1 MFEYIYKNFPKF
13 LVMIAVALGLVITV
27 TLITIESQN
36 PPKVVSSKTY
46 TWSDDKQK
54 QAEALIE
61 KGYSKQSAASIVG
74 NTATESDSNP
84 TIFVLRGEKE
94 PFSFTNSFDNA
105 VNQIISH
112 MTKKTFDKPI
122 KQFNIEN
129 DTIHYNKSELELY
142 HNQDFKFKY
151 YSLDSP
157 TPWLGKTDSDKHVT
171 YTNELFN
178 FGKPDYFIKSNDFSK
193 NEKPALIKNPTVTM
207 KPSKFASKEDEKYK
221 DNHDAKW
228 TVMKRSITIDKL
240 DIKSKNAA
248 TQYDITVQETLKC
261 SNIDA
266 LSEATNNTNGLP

>member
-1 MFEYIYKNFPKF
+1 MSEYIYKNFPKF

-46 TWSDDKQK
+46 TWSTDKQK
-54 QAEALIE
+54 QAEALID

-74 NTATESDSNP
+74 NTTTESDGNP

-112 MTKKTFDKPI
+112 MTKTTFDKPI

-171 YTNELFN
+171 YTDELFN

-193 NEKPALIKNPTVTM
+193 NEKPALINNPTITM

-228 TVMKRSITIDKL
+228 TVVKRSITIDKL

>member
-1 MFEYIYKNFPKF
+1 MFEYIYKNFSKF
-13 LVMIAVALGLVITV
+13 CAMILIALALVVGVALVMVQ
-27 TLITIESQN
+27 QN

-61 KGYSKQSAASIVG
+61 KGYSKQSAANIVG

-94 PFSFTNSFDNA
+94 PFSFTNSFDNV
-105 VNQIISH
+105 VNQIINY
-112 MTKKTFDKPI
+112 MTKTTFDKPI
-122 KQFNIEN
+122 RQFDIEN
-129 DTIHYNKSELELY
+129 DTIYYDKSELELH

-193 NEKPALIKNPTVTM
+193 NEKPALIKNPTITM

-221 DNHDAKW
+221 NHPDAEWK
-228 TVMKRSITIDKL
+228 VVKRSITIDRL
-240 DIKSKNAA
+240 DINSNIDSERF
-248 TQYDITVQETLKC
+248 DITVQEVLEC
-261 SNIDA
+261 SNISA
-266 LSEATNNTNGLP
+266 LSETTNNTNGLP

>member
-1 MFEYIYKNFPKF
+1 MFEYIYKNFSKF
-13 LVMIAVALGLVITV
+13 CAMILIALALVVGVALVMVQ
-27 TLITIESQN
+27 QN

-61 KGYSKQSAASIVG
+61 KGYSKQSAANIVG

-94 PFSFTNSFDNA
+94 PFSFTNSFDNV
-105 VNQIISH
+105 VNQIINY
-112 MTKKTFDKPI
+112 MTKTTFDKPI
-122 KQFNIEN
+122 RQFDIEN
-129 DTIHYNKSELELY
+129 DTIYYDKSELELH

-193 NEKPALIKNPTVTM
+193 NEKPALIKNPTITM
-207 KPSKFASKEDEKYK
+207 KPSKFASKDDEKYK

-228 TVMKRSITIDKL
+228 TVVNRSITIDKL

>member
-1 MFEYIYKNFPKF
+1 MLEYIYKNFPKF
-13 LVMIAVALGLVITV
+13 LIMIAIALGLVITAG
-27 TLITIESQN
+27 LIIIQFQN

-46 TWSDDKQK
+46 IWSTDKQK
-54 QAEALIE
+54 QAEALID

-74 NTATESDSNP
+74 NTTTESDGNP
-84 TIFVLRGEKE
+84 TIFVLRGERE
-94 PFSFTNSFDNA
+94 PFSFTNSFDNV
-105 VNQIISH
+105 VNQITNY
-112 MTKKTFDKPI
+112 MTKTTFDKPI
-122 KQFNIEN
+122 RQFDIEN
-129 DTIHYNKSELELY
+129 DTIYYNKSELELH

-151 YSLDSP
+151 YSLDSS

-171 YTNELFN
+171 YTDELFN

-193 NEKPALIKNPTVTM
+193 NEKPALIKNPTITM

-228 TVMKRSITIDKL
+228 TVVKRSITIDKL

>member
-1 MFEYIYKNFPKF
+1 MFEYIYKNFSKF
-13 LVMIAVALGLVITV
+13 CAMILIALALVVGVALVMVQ
-27 TLITIESQN
+27 QN
-36 PPKVVSSKTY
+36 PPKVLSSKTY
-46 TWSDDKQK
+46 TWSTDKQK

-94 PFSFTNSFDNA
+94 PFSFTNSFDNV
-105 VNQIISH
+105 VNQIINY
-112 MTKKTFDKPI
+112 MTKTTFDKPI
-122 KQFNIEN
+122 RQFDIEN
-129 DTIHYNKSELELY
+129 DTIYYDKSELELH

-157 TPWLGKTDSDKHVT
+157 TPWLGKTNSDKHVT
-171 YTNELFN
+171 YTDELFN

-193 NEKPALIKNPTVTM
+193 NEKPALIKNPTITM
-207 KPSKFASKEDEKYK
+207 KPSKFASKDDEKYK

-228 TVMKRSITIDKL
+228 TVVKRSITIDKL

>member
-1 MFEYIYKNFPKF
+1 MFEYIYKNFSKF
-13 LVMIAVALGLVITV
+13 CAMILIALALVVGVALVMVQ
-27 TLITIESQN
+27 QN

-61 KGYSKQSAASIVG
+61 KGYSKQSAANIVR

-94 PFSFTNSFDNA
+94 PFSFTNSFDNV
-105 VNQIISH
+105 VNQIINY
-112 MTKKTFDKPI
+112 MTKTTFDKPI
-122 KQFNIEN
+122 RQFDIEN
-129 DTIHYNKSELELY
+129 DTIYYDKSELELH

-193 NEKPALIKNPTVTM
+193 NEKPALIKNPTITM

-228 TVMKRSITIDKL
+228 TVVNRSITIDKL
-240 DIKSKNAA
+240 DIKSKNAT

-266 LSEATNNTNGLP
+266 LSEVTNNTNGLP